1 MIFSFSLRRA
11 RVAVTTLYAFE
22 NDIIRKLNEP
32 RVHFALNCSA
42 ISCPALPRV
51 PFTAADLNSE
61 LDRETRQFFARPHN
75 LLIDAATRTACCNEI
90 LKFYTEDFTP
100 AHASSLMAYV
110 RSTHRLRFQPITRW
124 RSHRTT
130 GRLRTVSDSST
141 RYFFS
146 HGRQKS
152 TRRKPFL
159 GDQLFRQ
166 SCIPFG
172 LRARL
177 CNYRLRP

>member
-75 LLIDAATRTACCNEI
+75 LRIE
-90 LKFYTEDFTP
+90 P
-100 AHASSLMAYV
+100 
-110 RSTHRLRFQPITRW
+110 Q
-124 RSHRTT
+124 
-130 GRLRTVSDSST
+130 
-141 RYFFS
+141 
-146 HGRQKS
+146 
-152 TRRKPFL
+152 
-159 GDQLFRQ
+159 
-166 SCIPFG
+166 
-172 LRARL
+172 RARRVATK
-177 CNYRLRP
+177 Y